1 MGMHETSIAGASSG
15 VRPLKHSGPDLCLA
29 EALIPGSEKSSIQP
43 TPYAAEEVRDATSVQ
58 HLTRLLTS
66 AAQGLGFDY
75 FSYIFLRGPQDGSS
89 NNHLIQY
96 ISNQTSEWQFQYKR
110 DRLQDRDPV
119 VFAGRVSRSAFA
131 WDVEKRDLC
140 IDFEHEQAFSRAR
153 KFRIRCGITLP
164 VHGPNRELSLFTLSS
179 EAEREDLERLLP
191 EIGPLML
198 VFAVNV
204 GLWMERH
211 TSVIDGTP
219 DGCLSSREK
228 ECLLWTARGKTSWE
242 IAKIIDRSPATV
254 NFHLKNAACKLD
266 ASNKCHAVSKAITQG
281 QLFF

>member
-1 MGMHETSIAGASSG
+1 MHGTFITGAPSG
-15 VRPLKHSGPDLCLA
+15 VRPLKRTRSDLCFA
-29 EALIPGSEKSSIQP
+29 EAPTPGSQKSSIQP
-43 TPYAAEEVRDATSVQ
+43 ITQAAEEVRDATSVQ
-58 HLTRLLTS
+58 HLTRLLTG
-66 AAQGLGFDY
+66 AARELGFDY
-75 FSYIFLRGPQDGSS
+75 FSYIFLRGPHDGSS

-96 ISNQTSEWQFQYKR
+96 ISNQKSEWLFQYKR
-110 DRLQDRDPV
+110 DRLQDKDPV
-119 VFAGRVSRSAFA
+119 VVAGRVSRSAFA

-140 IDFEHEQAFSRAR
+140 IDFEHEQAFRRAK

-179 EAEREDLERLLP
+179 QVERDDLEVLLP
-191 EIGPLML
+191 EIAPMML
-198 VFAVNV
+198 ALAINSGV
-204 GLWMERH
+204 WMERH
-211 TSVIDGTP
+211 TSVFEDAP